1 MGKYHASTTNKIFF
15 ATSLILAIAAVAM
28 PFVQND
34 QDNQDQV
41 KETTVSHELTLTQN
55 NDTPDPAKTSDSQGT
70 TTNTTDTTATATTAT
85 TNDTAELGTSQ
96 TASTL
101 VEDKAVETTATP
113 APSTVSK
120 ETTPATAI
128 TSSTTTTTKTNTTEA
143 TAATATA
150 NSSTN
155 SNNSTAKESVNQE
168 PNSLQERVNKMLNQ
182 RSEEQKQAYQ
192 QSLEER
198 KEQVEAAI
206 ATITEHSKIYLPPA
220 LSSQAIVVY
229 FGVTPHAPNKEELA
243 ELKKAGLVDALSGP
257 SFVKD
262 EENDIAEP
270 ALKYIATYISHESGA
285 RLYNILTTTTYPRN
299 LRQLYDFA
307 IKEKS
312 EHILPELTDDDPLD
326 LKDYET
332 VYLCYQNWWDD
343 IPMAVYSFLEKYDLS
358 GKTVIPVCLHSGGGF
373 AKSTATLAALEP
385 NATVY
390 HDGLLINRTELTT
403 TGTAKQHIR
412 SFLTDIRDLFN

>member
-55 NDTPDPAKTSDSQGT
+55 SDTPDPAKTSDSQGT

-96 TASTL
+96 TASTP